1 MYILGQSMD
10 DLLNCFQVIVFVF
23 QCPKG
28 FYVHIS
34 LGMFVSCPMMVKFD
48 ECNIL
53 LCYFFQSLMSTTI
66 HVHFKKTCFVIICC
80 KKSFCCVWDGNG

>member
-1 MYILGQSMD
+1 MD
-10 DLLNCFQVIVFVF
+10 DILNFFQVIVFVF

-34 LGMFVSCPMMVKFD
+34 LGMFVSCPMMVKID

-53 LCYFFQSLMSTTI
+53 VSI
-66 HVHFKKTCFVIICC
+66 FKV
-80 KKSFCCVWDGNG
+80 